1 MLRTRIQHVLTMVIA
16 LFFLGAS
23 SQAAVCELAC
33 GLQVHPAAC
42 HAGME
47 ATSVSAAMPGMV
59 AHPSAK
65 APKAGM
71 EHAHCS
77 HAITMSAS
85 VSVSVSATSGLLHNV
100 SSSVS
105 GSCSHTAVAAFDK
118 SGASSPTFAAVQW
131 ITVSVVPFDRML
143 PASYAGA
150 GKHPSLVLAGVDPLV
165 VSLRV

>member
-1 MLRTRIQHVLTMVIA
+1 MTGRIQHVLTMVIA

-47 ATSVSAAMPGMV
+47 ATSNSAAMPGMG
-59 AHPSAK
+59 AHPSATK
-65 APKAGM
+65 PMAGM

-77 HAITMSAS
+77 HSMTM
-85 VSVSVSATSGLLHNV
+85 SVSVSATPALTH
-100 SSSVS
+100 SVS
-105 GSCSHTAVAAFDK
+105 NFVAGSCSHTAVAAFDK
-118 SGASSPTFAAVQW
+118 SGASSLTFAAVQW
-131 ITVSVVPFDRML
+131 ITVATVPFDRTL

-150 GKHPSLVLAGVDPLV
+150 GKRPSLVLAGVDPLA